1 MFHRTF
7 PYFLWLL
14 RDVTQAIPRDCKD
27 LKDYFLK
34 KVRQKCKNFAS
45 RNAVVVKWL
54 EMCVNYRS
62 DVLFPRAQ
70 FLKTW
75 LSLTQGTP
83 NFNSGQGFE
92 VEGNVTGAYKIT
104 FTLYSEIQSV
114 TF

>member
-34 KVRQKCKNFAS
+34 KVRRAKTFAS

-54 EMCVNYRS
+54 ELCVKYQSN
-62 DVLFPRAQ
+62 VLCLRNMV
-70 FLKTW
+70 K
-75 LSLTQGTP
+75 
-83 NFNSGQGFE
+83 FNPE
-92 VEGNVTGAYKIT
+92 YAE
-104 FTLYSEIQSV
+104 L
-114 TF
+114 

>member
-1 MFHRTF
+1 M
-7 PYFLWLL
+7 
-14 RDVTQAIPRDCKD
+14 
-27 LKDYFLK
+27 
-34 KVRQKCKNFAS
+34 RQKCKNFES

-114 TF
+114 KF

>member
-27 LKDYFLK
+27 LKDYFLR
-34 KVRQKCKNFAS
+34 KVRQKCKTFAS
-45 RNAVVVKWL
+45 RKAVVVKWL

-62 DVLFPRAQ
+62 DVLFSRAQ
-70 FLKTW
+70 FRKTS

-83 NFNSGQGFE
+83 NFNW
-92 VEGNVTGAYKIT
+92 AR
-104 FTLYSEIQSV
+104 L
-114 TF
+114 

>member
-1 MFHRTF
+1 MG
-7 PYFLWLL
+7 
-14 RDVTQAIPRDCKD
+14 DVTQAVPRDCKD
-27 LKDYFLK
+27 LKDYLLK

-83 NFNSGQGFE
+83 NFNW
-92 VEGNVTGAYKIT
+92 AR
-104 FTLYSEIQSV
+104 L
-114 TF
+114 